1 VKKTITKPDGTT
13 EVVEGSP
20 EEIAEYEKALREQ
33 INEVPKKD
41 KKKLL
46 LESEAAREFI
56 EALTKKPKETVFVP
70 QYIPSPAIAHD
81 PSCEIVSA
89 GRGWWSVT
97 PPRCTCGLITYAER
111 PLYSTATNTIKLIA
125 PRTSDEIA
133 PNLDGATTFTLS
145 TRSQARA

>member
-1 VKKTITKPDGTT
+1 MKKTITKPDGTT

-46 LESEAAREFI
+46 LESEAVKEMI
-56 EALTKKPKETVFVP
+56 DALTKKKPDVVLVP
-70 QYIPSPAIAHD
+70 QYKPSPILAHD

-89 GRGWWSVT
+89 ARGWWSVT

-111 PLYSTATNTIKLIA
+111 PLYSTTTNTIKLIA

>member
-1 VKKTITKPDGTT
+1 VREMFGRDALSGITDTT
-13 EVVEGSP
+13 QH
-20 EEIAEYEKALREQ
+20 AAR
-33 INEVPKKD
+33 
-41 KKKLL
+41 LL
-46 LESEAAREFI
+46 LERDADVTAGLGMSDRIVED
-56 EALTKKPKETVFVP
+56 V
-70 QYIPSPAIAHD
+70 D
-81 PSCEIVSA
+81 PYLAE
-89 GRGWWSVT
+89 RGWWSVT